1 MRIRKNTRQ
10 VKKPD
15 NIQKKL
21 VWLNTLELFIGVLI
35 FANLIMVMVGS
46 ISFITILNLC
56 NIVLLVWLF
65 EKTGCIMKEEIKS
78 SYFKKQ

>member
-56 NIVLLVWLF
+56 NVALLVWLF
-65 EKTGCIMKEEIKS
+65 EKTGGIMKEEIKS